1 MSRPLVVLAAML
13 VISPVSWAANPQ
25 EDALKRGFEGKW
37 VRVKIDLPAT
47 HKGLDLRFDREQPVD
62 VAEHNDRLRD
72 YDVAIEEGSRQR
84 VTRIKLKGD
93 MIEFHLAGG
102 GFNWGSDTTTRTF
115 TSTSKSSREKELE
128 KEIKVETDR
137 DRKKRLERE
146 LDDLRY
152 ERERRDDRERRE
164 IEAWN
169 RDASE
174 RDRDRSLRS
183 GSRINLRFKK
193 RVPLEVLTA
202 EGLERTLAPWV
213 QVGYGPDPGA
223 DPEVDRELEDDER
236 DDAERSRAE
245 DAAAAAGPAAPAKQ
259 ELRKGLSYDEVEA
272 LLGRPRTR
280 ARCTVGENLT
290 CLYAVFAPPGIGGE
304 VEALFIQDVLVRFGP
319 PAKP

>member
-1 MSRPLVVLAAML
+1 MSRPLVVLAAL
-13 VISPVSWAANPQ
+13 LFTSPAWAANPQ
-25 EDALKRGFEGKW
+25 EDALKRAFEGKW
-37 VRVKIDLPAT
+37 VTVRIDLPAT

-115 TSTSKSSREKELE
+115 SATSKSSRENELE
-128 KEIKVETDR
+128 KEIKAETDR
-137 DRKKRLERE
+137 DRKRRLERE
-146 LDDLRY
+146 RDDLRY
-152 ERERRDDRERRE
+152 ERERRDDRERRQ
-164 IEAWN
+164 IEEWN

-193 RVPLEVLTA
+193 RVPADVVTA

-213 QVGYGPDPGA
+213 QMGYGPDPGA
-223 DPEVDRELEDDER
+223 DREVERELEDER
-236 DDAERSRAE
+236 DARDRDRADEE
-245 DAAAAAGPAAPAKQ
+245 DAPADKAKG
-259 ELRKGLSYDEVEA
+259 ELRKGLLYDEVEA

-290 CLYAVFAPPGIGGE
+290 CLFAVFAPPGIGGE

-319 PAKP
+319 AAKP

>member
-1 MSRPLVVLAAML
+1 MSRPLAVLAAL
-13 VISPVSWAANPQ
+13 LLTSPASAANPQ
-25 EDALKRGFEGKW
+25 EDALKRAFEGKW
-37 VRVKIDLPAT
+37 VTVKIDLPAT

-62 VAEHNDRLRD
+62 VAEHSDRLRD

-115 TSTSKSSREKELE
+115 SATSKSSRENELE

-137 DRKKRLERE
+137 DRKRRLERE
-146 LDDLRY
+146 RDDLRY

-164 IEAWN
+164 IEEWN
-169 RDASE
+169 RDARE

-193 RVPLEVLTA
+193 RVPADVVTA

-213 QVGYGPDPGA
+213 QVGYGPASGA
-223 DPEVDRELEDDER
+223 DAEVERELEEDER
-236 DDAERSRAE
+236 DAERDRDRADE
-245 DAAAAAGPAAPAKQ
+245 QDAPADEPKG
-259 ELRKGLSYDEVEA
+259 ELRKGLLYDEVEA

-290 CLYAVFAPPGIGGE
+290 CLFAVFAPPGIGGE

>member
-1 MSRPLVVLAAML
+1 MSRPLVVLAAL
-13 VISPVSWAANPQ
+13 LLTSPPLWAANPQ
-25 EDALKRGFEGKW
+25 EDLLKRAFEGKW
-37 VRVKIDLPAT
+37 VTVKIDLPAT

-62 VAEHNDRLRD
+62 IAEHGDRLRD

-115 TSTSKSSREKELE
+115 SATSKSSREKELE
-128 KEIKVETDR
+128 KEIKAETDR
-137 DRKKRLERE
+137 DRKRRLERE
-146 LDDLRY
+146 RDDLRY
-152 ERERRDDRERRE
+152 ERERRDDRQRRE
-164 IEAWN
+164 VEAWN
-169 RDASE
+169 REASE

-193 RVPLEVLTA
+193 RVPADVLTA
-202 EGLERTLAPWV
+202 AGLERTLAPWV
-213 QVGYGPDPGA
+213 QMGDGPEPGA
-223 DPEVDRELEDDER
+223 DREVERELEEDER
-236 DDAERSRAE
+236 DTDRDRDRADE
-245 DAAAAAGPAAPAKQ
+245 DDAPADTPRG
-259 ELRKGLSYDEVEA
+259 ELRKGLLYDEVEA

-290 CLYAVFAPPGIGGE
+290 CLFAVFAPPDQGGE

-319 PAKP
+319 PQP